1 MNRVDGETDDM
12 KDGLRFIA
20 MIMVMSL
27 CLWGLPLPV
36 QAEDEPDMHF
46 IENLLVD
53 KGFERVYVREIFSD
67 PRIGYD
73 NDVIIKNLYRPK
85 AAVKAAPKT
94 TTAAP
99 AAPRPAPKKP
109 MLSVEPVYIERGR
122 DFIQD
127 QAPLLSRLDKTYGV
141 APQAVTAILI
151 VESRLGRYYEVHHV
165 FNAYLNMAACLD
177 PDFFA
182 TVVAYNRERYPEM
195 ADADI
200 ALSAVKRGEWA
211 LTELCELLELARA
224 IDMDPCEIKGSYAG
238 AIGPAQ
244 FIPSSFQSFGID
256 GDSDG
261 VRDPFNMTDAMA
273 SIANY
278 LKKAGWKNG
287 ASQETLRQAIWHYNH
302 SQAYVNTVMML
313 YEELSKG
320 SAG

>member
-1 MNRVDGETDDM
+1 M

-20 MIMVMSL
+20 MIVVGL
-27 CLWGLPLPV
+27 CLWGLALP
-36 QAEDEPDMHF
+36 ARADDEPDMHF

-53 KGFERVYVREIFSD
+53 KGFERAYVQEIFSD

-73 NDVIIKNLYRPK
+73 NDIIIKNLYRPK
-85 AAVKAAPKT
+85 APVKTAPKT
-94 TTAAP
+94 AAQSSPPAAAP
-99 AAPRPAPKKP
+99 APAPAVPRPAPKKP
-109 MLSVEPVYIERGR
+109 MLPVDPMYIDKGKI
-122 DFIQD
+122 FIQE
-127 QAPLLSRLDKTYGV
+127 QSALLTALDNTYGV

-165 FNAYLNMAACLD
+165 FNAYLNMASCLD

-182 TVVAYNRERYPEM
+182 AVVAYNRVRYPEM
-195 ADADI
+195 ADADT
-200 ALSAVKRGEWA
+200 ALAAVKRGEWA

-244 FIPSSFQSFGID
+244 FIPSSFQSFGKD

-261 VRDPFNMTDAMA
+261 VSDPFNMTDAMA

-278 LKKAGWKNG
+278 LKRAGWKND

-320 SAG
+320 